1 MKINCD
7 VTVPKAGHEVLAAA
21 VLRVH
26 VAPLG
31 ARAVHSQAVALH
43 QSGISIIV
51 RRANQSSVLSIVE
64 PIRRLHTWTSPLAS
78 RKVRELH

>member
-1 MKINCD
+1 MEINCD
-7 VTVPKAGHEVLAAA
+7 ETVPEAGYCVLAAA

-43 QSGISIIV
+43 QSQISI
-51 RRANQSSVLSIVE
+51 Q
-64 PIRRLHTWTSPLAS
+64 IR
-78 RKVRELH
+78 

>member
-1 MKINCD
+1 MKINLD

-21 VLRVH
+21 VLWVH

-43 QSGISIIV
+43 QSQISIM
-51 RRANQSSVLSIVE
+51 
-64 PIRRLHTWTSPLAS
+64 IR
-78 RKVRELH
+78 

>member
-7 VTVPKAGHEVLAAA
+7 ETVPKAGHEVLAAA

-43 QSGISIIV
+43 QSEISIM
-51 RRANQSSVLSIVE
+51 
-64 PIRRLHTWTSPLAS
+64 IR
-78 RKVRELH
+78 

>member
-7 VTVPKAGHEVLAAA
+7 DETVPEAGHCVLAAA

-43 QSGISIIV
+43 QSGISIMV
-51 RRANQSSVLSIVE
+51 RRANQRSVI
-64 PIRRLHTWTSPLAS
+64 
-78 RKVRELH
+78 